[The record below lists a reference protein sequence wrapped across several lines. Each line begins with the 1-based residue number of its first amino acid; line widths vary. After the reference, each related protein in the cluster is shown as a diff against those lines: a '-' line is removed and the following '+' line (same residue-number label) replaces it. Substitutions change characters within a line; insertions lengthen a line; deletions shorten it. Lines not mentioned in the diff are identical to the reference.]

1 MKSNDSLSILLR
13 FSIAPLAIGAALY
26 GQPAPSTFQT
36 STANVGCNPLS
47 VVSGDFNGDRIPDL
61 AYACSANSAN
71 PIMVLL
77 GNGDGTF
84 HSPIAAPGPALGTG
98 AGNKLLAADLDHD
111 GKTDLAYI
119 AANGTPPLPPRLR
132 ISASN

>member
-1 MKSNDSLSILLR
+1 M
-13 FSIAPLAIGAALY
+13 
-26 GQPAPSTFQT
+26 
-36 STANVGCNPLS
+36 GCNPLS

-84 HSPIAAPGPALGTG
+84 HSPIAVPGPALGTG